1 MIRPSSVFDPW
12 SRMTMSHI
20 NNITNGDL
28 SRIASYA
35 PARPVSDRADAQ
47 GTSATPSET
56 RADTVDLSDR
66 ARFLDALRSN
76 SIVRTDLVDRVRA
89 EIAAGT
95 YDTPERLDQAINAL
109 LDDLSAT

>member
-1 MIRPSSVFDPW
+1 
-12 SRMTMSHI
+12 MSQI
-20 NNITNGDL
+20 NNISNGDL

-35 PARPVSDRADAQ
+35 PARPASERADAP
-47 GTSATPSET
+47 GVPASASSET
-56 RADTVDLSDR
+56 KADTVDLSDR

-76 SIVRTDLVDRVRA
+76 TVVRTELVDRVRA

-109 LDDLSAT
+109 LEDLSA

>member
-1 MIRPSSVFDPW
+1 
-12 SRMTMSHI
+12 MSHI
-20 NNITNGDL
+20 SNISNGDL

-35 PARPVSDRADAQ
+35 PARPVSDRADAPA
-47 GTSATPSET
+47 ATASTSET

-95 YDTPERLDQAINAL
+95 YDTPERLDQAINAM
-109 LDDLSAT
+109 LDDLATP